1 MNKISKS
8 NSRMCKN
15 GSTLRPSGV
24 YSRNEGINTI
34 RLYHINS
41 KKEKQV
47 MGKKHL
53 IKTNAYSW
61 FFKNQTRIQGNFVWI
76 KVIYKKNVEKTAYL
90 TATYWQ
96 GRSLPPLLFNIQC
109 RKKKRMK
116 WNKEQKSKIYKVY
129 KGRV

>member
-34 RLYHINS
+34 CLYHINS

-53 IKTNAYSW
+53 IKPMPIHD
-61 FFKNQTRIQGNFVWI
+61 FLKI
-76 KVIYKKNVEKTAYL
+76 KL
-90 TATYWQ
+90 
-96 GRSLPPLLFNIQC
+96 G
-109 RKKKRMK
+109 
-116 WNKEQKSKIYKVY
+116 Y
-129 KGRV
+129 KGTLFESRLSTKKM